1 MKKQIRFDLE
11 LFTEKLGFI
20 NRHYDE
26 EINLVLKWLATVVTI
41 AGALT
46 VSYNIDPL
54 NIYLLNL
61 ACVVWIA
68 WGWRIREWSI
78 VTVNVSLLLIYAW
91 GLVLRLV

>member
-1 MKKQIRFDLE
+1 MID
-11 LFTEKLGFI
+11 T
-20 NRHYDE
+20 
-26 EINLVLKWLATVVTI
+26 VLKWLATVVTI

-46 VSYNIDPL
+46 VSHNIDPL